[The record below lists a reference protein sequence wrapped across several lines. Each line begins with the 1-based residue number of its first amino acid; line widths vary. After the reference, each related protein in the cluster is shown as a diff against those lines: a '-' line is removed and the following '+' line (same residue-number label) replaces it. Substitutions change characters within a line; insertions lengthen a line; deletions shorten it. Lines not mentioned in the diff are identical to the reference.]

1 MRALPARVRAGLAA
15 HGGRYVPLS
24 RIPRVLQEAIV
35 AAEDERFYEHPGID
49 GLALGRAAIADLRAG
64 RVVEGGS
71 TLTEQLA
78 DVVLVGGDR
87 TPVRRLIT
95 MVLALHIE
103 RWFSKARILELY
115 LNAVYFGEGA
125 YGVGRA
131 AEVYFHRQVWA
142 LDLAQ
147 SALLAG
153 LPRGPSEDDPLR
165 HPEAA
170 LRRSGEVLAAME
182 RTGAITH
189 EEAVDAQRELTGWL
203 MAGHRTRTRRRCRIR
218 TLGAPRDDD
227 GVFAPSLTLGYR
239 PGT

>member
-1 MRALPARVRAGLAA
+1 MLPGRVRARLAA

-24 RIPRVLQEAIV
+24 RIPRALQEAIV

-64 RVVEGGS
+64 RIVEGGS

-78 DVVLVGGDR
+78 DVMLVRGDR
-87 TPVRRLIT
+87 TPARRLAT

-103 RWFSKARILELY
+103 RAFSKARILELY

-131 AEVYFHRQVWA
+131 AQVYFHHPVQA
-142 LDLAQ
+142 LTLAQ

-153 LPRGPSEDDPLR
+153 LPRGPSQYDPLR
-165 HPEAA
+165 HPRAA
-170 LRRSGEVLAAME
+170 LRRSDEVLAAME

-189 EEAVDAQRELTGWL
+189 AEAAGAQRELARWL
-203 MAGHRTRTRRRCRIR
+203 RAQPRGGSAPWSGAQLACRPRGPALARAIR
-218 TLGAPRDDD
+218 TARRLHLG
-227 GVFAPSLTLGYR
+227 
-239 PGT
+239 